1 MREGRSLWVVDRA
14 IVDIVDS
21 PVAGAGRQSKSWLDV
36 GTTDVDRGTIPL
48 LVGHSRTHVE
58 LLTWMDPMKRAREIP
73 RSLINSTTRDASRGA
88 DDGRVDR
95 RDPEPTSHLGRV
107 EGALPPD
114 GIVVSI
120 AVRREWSAQVH
131 VEELERFCSPL
142 SRPATE
148 RLLMLAQRARLAGG
162 HSRVA
167 DRFRVDHCSDCLICC
182 MA

>member
-21 PVAGAGRQSKSWLDV
+21 PVAGAGQQSKCWLDV

-107 EGALPPD
+107 EGALPPEPAAHETE
-114 GIVVSI
+114 GLRY
-120 AVRREWSAQVH
+120 ACWH
-131 VEELERFCSPL
+131 VFGHQPDLARLPHPLVIRARFL
-142 SRPATE
+142 SRRMARRSGTGRWWVS
-148 RLLMLAQRARLAGG
+148 RLHLPVSGG
-162 HSRVA
+162 PQP
-167 DRFRVDHCSDCLICC
+167 
-182 MA
+182 